1 MSGCIWAPPG
11 WPFGKILSDQKMI
24 GQCQLRKNNFNNLI
38 TAWFDEKWDASHLQW
53 QLKLIRF
60 DGREKLCL
68 LGGVRKNLGFLSWLL
83 DTIVRLL
90 KDTIGL
96 FAMFPTAQ
104 MCLSRS
110 EKWCLR
116 KIHHLLSWF
125 IFNPA
130 QLFSFSVGSNSSF
143 VQGFDLVFCLF
154 SLDLARFD
162 LGGSYFD
169 CRCSPSVNEKKKRR
183 YGKWRKREDMD
194 KLYVTRMGKWGEEF
208 NRKNITISISQKR
221 PKNIYD
227 HW

>member
-68 LGGVRKNLGFLSWLL
+68 LGGVRKNIAELQPAVQ

-116 KIHHLLSWF
+116 KIHHGLG
-125 IFNPA
+125 
-130 QLFSFSVGSNSSF
+130 LFSIQHSFSAFQARCCLVLFSSF
-143 VQGFDLVFCLF
+143 DHRP
-154 SLDLARFD
+154 SLSKIDFEVLAI
-162 LGGSYFD
+162 
-169 CRCSPSVNEKKKRR
+169 KH
-183 YGKWRKREDMD
+183 
-194 KLYVTRMGKWGEEF
+194 F
-208 NRKNITISISQKR
+208 NVYIL
-221 PKNIYD
+221 
-227 HW
+227 